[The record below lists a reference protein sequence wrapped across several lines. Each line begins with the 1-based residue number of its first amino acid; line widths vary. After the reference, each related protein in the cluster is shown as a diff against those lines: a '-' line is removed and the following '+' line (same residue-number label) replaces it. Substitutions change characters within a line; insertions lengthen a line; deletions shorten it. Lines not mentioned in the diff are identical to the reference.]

1 MSSSTTAPTTAPS
14 TSTAQPAKDANTNP
28 HLLPLHEDDEF
39 EEFPVEDWDTKDT
52 YAASLSKTSVTVAA
66 GGEPTKALD
75 MLWEDNWDDDD
86 VSDDFSVQ
94 LRGEL
99 LKQQDQMQS

>member
-1 MSSSTTAPTTAPS
+1 MSTGTSSAPTTAQAPAAKDS
-14 TSTAQPAKDANTNP
+14 TSNP
-28 HLLPLHEDDEF
+28 HLLPLQEDDEF
-39 EEFPVEDWDTKDT
+39 EEFPQDDWKDEDS
-52 YAASLSKTSVTVAA
+52 YGASLSKKA
-66 GGEPTKALD
+66 GQANGDGKGLD
-75 MLWEDNWDDDD
+75 LLWEDNWDDDD